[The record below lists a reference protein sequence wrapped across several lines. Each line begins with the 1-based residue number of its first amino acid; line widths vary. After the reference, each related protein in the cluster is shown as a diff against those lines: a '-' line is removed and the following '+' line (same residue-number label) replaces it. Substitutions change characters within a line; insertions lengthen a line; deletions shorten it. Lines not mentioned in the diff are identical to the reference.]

1 MDTVFATAAA
11 GKAYVFR
18 HNFSG
23 NKWENVTNRKDG
35 TSVVSF
41 RKRGDEFRVR
51 IIPEGGEKASCVWT
65 VLVILCWL
73 CVWLAV
79 CVAGC
84 VWLAVCSYT

>member
-35 TSVVSF
+35 TSVVTF

-51 IIPEGGEKASCVWT
+51 IIPEGGEKARAVCS
-65 VLVILCWL
+65 WL
-73 CVWLAV
+73 CVAGWL
-79 CVAGC
+79 
-84 VWLAVCSYT
+84 